1 MTRLSQLS
9 TDHQAAR
16 DAARYAQQVFRRYQQ
31 LIPFAQPVFRA
42 WLKAQSGGSVE
53 DVSQTEIYQWL
64 RSLHPGFAHT
74 EYMLL
79 LAEIAWLETLTE
91 HICDSCSAEVFE

>member
-1 MTRLSQLS
+1 
-9 TDHQAAR
+9 
-16 DAARYAQQVFRRYQQ
+16 
-31 LIPFAQPVFRA
+31 
-42 WLKAQSGGSVE
+42 VE
-53 DVSQTEIYQWL
+53 DVSQAEIYQWL

>member
-1 MTRLSQLS
+1 MTRLSHQS

-16 DAARYAQQVFRRYQQ
+16 EAARYAQQVFGRYQQ

-53 DVSQTEIYQWL
+53 DVSQVAIYQWL
-64 RSLHPGFAHT
+64 LSLHPGFAHT

-79 LAEIAWLETLTE
+79 LAEIAWLETLAE
-91 HICDSCSAEVFE
+91 HICSSCSAEVFE